1 MRIFT
6 ATIDKTDSVHDL
18 KRCIKAE
25 KSPGFDHLAA
35 DELILWKL
43 EPPSLV
49 GRETDLQT
57 ALEAL
62 RALKL
67 DDSTTEAR
75 RGQLHIIVQ
84 VPTTTNMSGFFT
96 PPLEQESAK
105 RLRTEHNDRFPSA
118 PPSQA
123 GVEQY
128 FKRLQEQW
136 DGPFAYCNR
145 PASASSIPVTLM
157 HPIFAQFVADSR
169 TYEPTPADNAL
180 VLELCMEMSATFH
193 TQEDRRRIFTSVL
206 QSHYEID
213 LIAGKLTGDGFSSDG
228 HRVTNGFLDV
238 CTVAAGA
245 GSCGGVDPFLRGC
258 VCYHEASRAQIVEHS
273 FSALPCLLLVYSGL
287 AYSDRPHMDM
297 LGPLLPLSGHHHDC
311 DMKTTAARSLGAF
324 RNATRSLAK
333 YYNEELP
340 GFPNPLYPY
349 PSSYRPL
356 TGEPVHQDFK
366 YLGKFGG
373 AADNTRL
380 LFYAETI
387 GPAGNQKDLIIK
399 FVRRYSK
406 AAHELCAALGY
417 APTLHGFEELPGGWL
432 MAVMQRLP
440 DSYGLYHGLGL
451 DEEAKAAVAQ
461 LLSDCIGRLH
471 EANMVHGDVRSV
483 NLLVRTDGEIGI
495 KVVDFDWAGGVG
507 VVRYP
512 INVNRDGIARP
523 DTARDGMLV
532 TKEHDLDMIKFMFR
546 P

>member
-1 MRIFT
+1 MPHPDPLQRIFT

-75 RGQLHIIVQ
+75 RNHKHEWFLYPTSGAGQCEAFEDRAQQSIPERASIPGGSRAILQEAAGTAGRAICVLQ
-84 VPTTTNMSGFFT
+84 PT
-96 PPLEQESAK
+96 
-105 RLRTEHNDRFPSA
+105 RLRFFDPNYAYAPHIRPVHRRLPHLRAYTE
-118 PPSQA
+118 
-123 GVEQY
+123 
-128 FKRLQEQW
+128 
-136 DGPFAYCNR
+136 
-145 PASASSIPVTLM
+145 
-157 HPIFAQFVADSR
+157 
-169 TYEPTPADNAL
+169 DNAL
-180 VLELCMEMSATFH
+180 VLELCMEMSALFD
-193 TQEDRRRIFTSVL
+193 TQEDRRGRFTSNL
-206 QSHYEID
+206 QSHLEIN
-213 LIAGKLTGDGFSSDG
+213 LIAGKLTGDGFSSGG
-228 HRVTNGFLDV
+228 HRMTDGFLDV

-245 GSCGGVDPFLRGC
+245 
-258 VCYHEASRAQIVEHS
+258 
-273 FSALPCLLLVYSGL
+273 GL

-297 LGPLLPLSGHHHDC
+297 LGPLLPFSGHHYDFE
-311 DMKTTAARSLGAF
+311 MKTAAARSLGAF

-340 GFPNPLYPY
+340 GLRTLPLKPNPLYPY

-366 YLGKFGG
+366 YLGKFGA

-387 GPAGNQKDLIIK
+387 GSARNQKDLIIK

-406 AAHELCAALGY
+406 AAHELCASLGY
-417 APTLHGFEELPGGWL
+417 APTLHGFEELPGGWF
-432 MAVMQRLP
+432 MVVMQRLP
-440 DSYGLYHGLGL
+440 DSYALYHGLGQN
-451 DEEAKAAVAQ
+451 EEAKATVAWQ
-461 LLSDCIGRLH
+461 LLSDCVGKLH
-471 EANMVHGDVRSV
+471 EANMVHGDMRGV
-483 NLLVRTDGEIGI
+483 NLLVRMDGQIGI
-495 KVVDFDWAGGVG
+495 KVVDFDWAGEVG

-532 TKEHDLDMIKFMFR
+532 AKEHDLDMIKFMFR